1 MTARELTRRSLFAAA
16 AGTLAAGLLRPR
28 AALGRAGVVIEK
40 NDPAARA
47 YAGALARGGALDLVA
62 GPVLAAGG
70 GQPSIIA
77 REAWALGRCTP
88 RVAPEYGS
96 VQLAFVHHTENP
108 NGYASSEVSAMLRS
122 IYQFHRYTNG
132 WNDIGYNFVVDRFGR
147 IWEARAGGIDEPV
160 TGAQAGGY
168 NYCSTGIAVLGEY
181 GGVRISA
188 AARAALVRL
197 LSWKLAL
204 HGTPIESRVVVRVNP
219 AGAGYS
225 RFPAN
230 AHVSLPRVAGHRDA
244 DSTECPGDALYGE
257 LPGVRLS
264 AAHTQ
269 GTPARLTIAQQTVPA
284 AAPAPATTNGPG
296 AEPTPGASPAP
307 TAPPAATAGPVAML
321 SGALTF
327 VGSGAGGADGPPIPN
342 APIEIQAR
350 SVSRRGE
357 VVQERTLAQAQ
368 TAADG
373 SWSAP
378 LYAPTPGVPTLALGT
393 TLRALFPGA
402 PGAPAG
408 VSLPLRL
415 ERTFAL
421 APAGTAAPSAARNS

>member
-1 MTARELTRRSLFAAA
+1 M
-16 AGTLAAGLLRPR
+16 
-28 AALGRAGVVIEK
+28 
-40 NDPAARA
+40 
-47 YAGALARGGALDLVA
+47 ARGRSR
-62 GPVLAAGG
+62 PPLAP
-70 GQPSIIA
+70 PS
-77 REAWALGRCTP
+77 E
-88 RVAPEYGS
+88 
-96 VQLAFVHHTENP
+96 QLLA
-108 NGYASSEVSAMLRS
+108 
-122 IYQFHRYTNG
+122 
-132 WNDIGYNFVVDRFGR
+132 
-147 IWEARAGGIDEPV
+147 
-160 TGAQAGGY
+160 
-168 NYCSTGIAVLGEY
+168 
-181 GGVRISA
+181 
-188 AARAALVRL
+188 
-197 LSWKLAL
+197 WKLAL
-204 HGTPIESRVVVRVNP
+204 HGTPIEGRVAVRVTV
-219 AGAGYS
+219 AGAVYS

-307 TAPPAATAGPVAML
+307 TAPPVATAGPVAML

-342 APIEIQAR
+342 APIEIEAC

-373 SWSAP
+373 AGRPRSTRRRRAFPHSRSARRC
-378 LYAPTPGVPTLALGT
+378 ARCF
-393 TLRALFPGA
+393 RARPVRPRGL
-402 PGAPAG
+402 
-408 VSLPLRL
+408 LPLRL

-421 APAGTAAPSAARNS
+421 APAGTAAPSAARKS